1 MNRQLFIITTVISSF
16 VVLFSSVLLLT
27 READSFSLFNRS
39 DSCTPHNVFVQRG
52 DTDYSVVI
60 TWYTHGKCIGYV
72 NYGLD
77 IDRLD
82 RIGVDVSEKVSSNFH
97 RVVLEKLLT
106 KQSYY
111 YLINSDGVKYGNSNI
126 PLEFILESL

>member
-52 DTDYSVVI
+52 DADYSVVI
-60 TWYTHGKCIGYV
+60 TWYTHGKCVGYV

>member
-60 TWYTHGKCIGYV
+60 TWYTHGKCVGYV

-111 YLINSDGVKYGNSNI
+111 YLINSDGVKYGLLNVCTK
-126 PLEFILESL
+126 